1 MSNFTN
7 ETPSHQPNL
16 DDAKKL
22 RTSFEKTRLHLLE
35 SRDQFNSKP
44 IDGLEEWSI
53 TRGESSSASIRPPSA
68 IAADVADQM
77 SFLRKLKFQYLE
89 QNAKDKYVKTIVN
102 DEAPAITA
110 DDNADLRLSNQR
122 KKEALKAA
130 KLRLAE
136 KYDDIR
142 RLAPLVEHDYNKA
155 RDLTNDT
162 VTLTQSVLDA
172 RLAIKRLRQAHPH
185 PRLTIPAAED
195 KLALQVSDMQMLEDE
210 LQHANEQVVR
220 VKERVREGAKEA
232 ERLRVEKSEVEKEVS
247 AIQVRDEA
255 EDGRVVGLNDWY
267 TAQLALH
274 RALISMHSSHSVSEN
289 ELRLTYLFRTNGS
302 ATQKGSLRKVTI
314 VLLFL
319 PNTRQLADAR
329 IEGVDGVDLRA
340 VVMAYAQA
348 NDAPALMANSHKV
361 KIAARLRPSI
371 KGELLD
377 EGVRVEPSDDGPSCI
392 CVTNPRDNSQVF
404 RFPAALLLLSRI
416 SSCYDHTSTQE
427 DIFHND
433 VEPLI
438 DVVYSG
444 VTVTIF
450 AYGVTSSGKTH
461 TMQGTKTDP
470 GVIPRVVRALFERRA
485 SIEQHQTS
493 ISVSYM
499 EIYKDEVY
507 DLMVDRDN
515 AQKLPVREN
524 DAGQVFVANLNS
536 TAIESAEEFE
546 KLYSMANKQRS
557 VGATLLN
564 RASSRSHAIVTIEVK
579 MTNQAEN
586 KIITGKINLVDL
598 AGSENNKVA
607 SAVHMSLGQAD
618 ERAQLTGNDPS
629 RMAESAAINKSLSVL
644 GQVVHALNQGAPRIP
659 YRNSKLTRILQDAL
673 GGASVGLLIC
683 NLAPGSKFR
692 QDTLNTLNFAVRTKN
707 IENKPVVN
715 ERDNRPAPKQH
726 FAAVQAPAPASKPAN
741 LPVQSIAGPSRPS
754 IVSSRNAG
762 SLSGLAGP
770 SRVPRISAVGGS
782 APYPGASKRRESRI
796 GTVQSHRDSQGL
808 NLSEKEIDDRISKAV
823 EAEVA
828 RRLEERLKEEEERRA
843 RERAEAEPKQQ
854 ESPQLPSGLLTPLL
868 KRHQD
873 LDNELRKRLQDLES
887 KYERGNK
894 ELTLKEGLSPVS
906 RKKTGRAY
914 VALARAH
921 SEKGDLQ
928 NALDLYRR
936 AETYVP
942 DNVKLKERII
952 EIEWAVKNGT
962 EFQPSPKRP
971 RKAKSKKSRSR
982 KAKVD
987 NSRGSEN
994 AGSQGAASFNP
1005 ADSDDDDTVENLL
1018 EVTNSPRKLGRSGN
1032 AHGSG
1037 DDATTTPRKPRN
1049 RKRAADSDDEWA
1061 PSAPTKKVKA
1071 AANIRSGA

>member
-1 MSNFTN
+1 
-7 ETPSHQPNL
+7 
-16 DDAKKL
+16 
-22 RTSFEKTRLHLLE
+22 
-35 SRDQFNSKP
+35 
-44 IDGLEEWSI
+44 
-53 TRGESSSASIRPPSA
+53 
-68 IAADVADQM
+68 
-77 SFLRKLKFQYLE
+77 
-89 QNAKDKYVKTIVN
+89 
-102 DEAPAITA
+102 
-110 DDNADLRLSNQR
+110 
-122 KKEALKAA
+122 
-130 KLRLAE
+130 
-136 KYDDIR
+136 
-142 RLAPLVEHDYNKA
+142 
-155 RDLTNDT
+155 
-162 VTLTQSVLDA
+162 
-172 RLAIKRLRQAHPH
+172 
-185 PRLTIPAAED
+185 
-195 KLALQVSDMQMLEDE
+195 
-210 LQHANEQVVR
+210 
-220 VKERVREGAKEA
+220 
-232 ERLRVEKSEVEKEVS
+232 
-247 AIQVRDEA
+247 
-255 EDGRVVGLNDWY
+255 
-267 TAQLALH
+267 
-274 RALISMHSSHSVSEN
+274 
-289 ELRLTYLFRTNGS
+289 
-302 ATQKGSLRKVTI
+302 
-314 VLLFL
+314 
-319 PNTRQLADAR
+319 
-329 IEGVDGVDLRA
+329 
-340 VVMAYAQA
+340 
-348 NDAPALMANSHKV
+348 MANSHKV

-377 EGVRVEPSDDGPSCI
+377 EGVRVEPGDDGPSCV

-404 RFPAALLLLSRI
+404 RFPIA
-416 SSCYDHTSTQE
+416 SCYDHTSTQE

-438 DVVYSG
+438 NVVYGG

-461 TMQGTKTDP
+461 TMQGTKIDP
-470 GVIPRVVRALFERRA
+470 GVIPRVVRALFERRT
-485 SIEQHQTS
+485 SIEQRETS

-536 TAIESAEEFE
+536 TPIESAEEFE

-579 MTNQAEN
+579 MVHQAEN

-598 AGSENNKVA
+598 AGSENNK
-607 SAVHMSLGQAD
+607 
-618 ERAQLTGNDPS
+618 LTGNDPS

-707 IENKPVVN
+707 IENKPVIN
-715 ERDNRPAPKQH
+715 ERDNRPAPKPH
-726 FAAVQAPAPASKPAN
+726 FAAIQAPIPASKPAS
-741 LPVQSIAGPSRPS
+741 LPIQTVAGPSRPS

-762 SLSGLAGP
+762 SLPGLAGP
-770 SRVPRISAVGGS
+770 SRVPRVSAIGGS

-796 GTVQSHRDSQGL
+796 GTVHSHRDSQGL

-828 RRLEERLKEEEERRA
+828 RRLEERLKEEEERRV

-936 AETYVP
+936 AEAYVP

-982 KAKVD
+982 KAKGD
-987 NSRGSEN
+987 SNRGSEN
-994 AGSQGAASFNP
+994 TGSQGAASVNP

-1032 AHGSG
+1032 AHESG
-1037 DDATTTPRKPRN
+1037 DDAATTPKKPRN
-1049 RKRAADSDDEWA
+1049 RKKRAADSDDEWA
-1061 PSAPTKKVKA
+1061 PSAPTKKGKA